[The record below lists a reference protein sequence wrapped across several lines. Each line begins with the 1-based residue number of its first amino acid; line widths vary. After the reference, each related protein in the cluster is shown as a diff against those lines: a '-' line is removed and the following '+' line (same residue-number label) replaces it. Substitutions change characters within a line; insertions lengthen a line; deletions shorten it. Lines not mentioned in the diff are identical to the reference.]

1 MKESIIE
8 RTMKPLPAPFEE
20 FEEFSTPM
28 PDFFDLIA
36 RRPFELLGAAPRF
49 FTRDLESFFKTEP
62 EVFRPVNLKLYE
74 TGVAR
79 GRRAEV
85 PGLSERERA
94 GTVAPWLRGI

>member
-36 RRPFELLGAAPRF
+36 RRPFEHPSLDEDEGQRHGCRPADADSC
-49 FTRDLESFFKTEP
+49 RDRE
-62 EVFRPVNLKLYE
+62 
-74 TGVAR
+74 A
-79 GRRAEV
+79 RRARRS
-85 PGLSERERA
+85 LAR
-94 GTVAPWLRGI
+94 